1 MRSPTSSGAPAV
13 VPEPRYFS
21 TMRSAR
27 RLLSGIL
34 VACIAASGCRRK
46 ADTTLTLSSER
57 GAAAPRRD
65 EPPVALDPETPVR
78 YPPALYQQRISGT
91 VLLQLFVDET
101 GKVAPES
108 TKVQESSGY
117 PALDSAAL
125 AAVPRLHFA
134 PALRNGSPVATLFTQ
149 PIHFRH
155 PDRGG
160 TTP

>member
-1 MRSPTSSGAPAV
+1 MPA
-13 VPEPRYFS
+13 
-21 TMRSAR
+21 AR
-27 RLLSGIL
+27 RFL
-34 VACIAASGCRRK
+34 VGMAVAGLAAGGCRRK
-46 ADTTLTLSSER
+46 SDSTLTLPADATSSTV
-57 GAAAPRRD
+57 RRD

-78 YPPALYQQRISGT
+78 YPPALFQQRISGT
-91 VLLQLFVDET
+91 VLLRLYVDEV
-101 GKVAPES
+101 GKVTPES

-125 AAVPRLHFA
+125 AAVPKLHYA
-134 PALRNGSPVATLFTQ
+134 PALRNGVPLATLFTQ

>member
-1 MRSPTSSGAPAV
+1 MRV
-13 VPEPRYFS
+13 
-21 TMRSAR
+21 AR
-27 RLLSGIL
+27 LPLAGVCAAGLALSGCHRKPDGT
-34 VACIAASGCRRK
+34 VALPDASAG
-46 ADTTLTLSSER
+46 
-57 GAAAPRRD
+57 APRRD

-78 YPPALYQQRISGT
+78 YPLALYQQRISGT

-101 GKVAPES
+101 GKVTPES
-108 TKVQESSGY
+108 TRVQESSGY

-125 AAVPRLHFA
+125 AAAPKLHYA
-134 PALRNGSPVATLFTQ
+134 PALRNGIPVATLFTQ

>member
-1 MRSPTSSGAPAV
+1 MGV
-13 VPEPRYFS
+13 
-21 TMRSAR
+21 AR
-27 RLLSGIL
+27 LMAAGVL
-34 VACIAASGCRRK
+34 VAGGVSAGCHRKSDSTVTLPVDASVG
-46 ADTTLTLSSER
+46 
-57 GAAAPRRD
+57 GPRRD

-78 YPPALYQQRISGT
+78 YPMALYQQRISGT
-91 VLLQLFVDET
+91 VLLRLFVDES

-108 TKVQESSGY
+108 TRVQESSGY

-125 AAVPRLHFA
+125 AAAPKLHYA
-134 PALRNGSPVATLFTQ
+134 PALRNGTPVATLFTQ